1 MESFSKMSQ
10 ALLILAVLTAV
21 LAYALYPYINAFFG
35 AFILYALFRPMYVY
49 LTSRRK
55 IKPGIAAI
63 SIIITSIVIIL
74 IPLYILL
81 TIVIIEAQNV
91 LLNIDEITSYM
102 GYVNTYL
109 IYVNRLL
116 PVEMNVQGKLV
127 EFFASGANYFSVM
140 VLAAIQSLGKRVIE
154 FVIMYFILFYLLVGE
169 NSNFARDLQRAV
181 PFNEKNTTKLLSE
194 FKSLVKTTLISSGII
209 AILQGA
215 LLAITF
221 TILNIEG
228 AILWGFITAVLSFLP
243 VVGPPLIWIPAAIFQ
258 LLQQDYLGAV
268 GVLIGGFILS
278 SVDNFIRPAIQE
290 KVGKIHPLVS
300 LIGVII
306 GLNIFG
312 LLGIIIGP
320 LLLSYV
326 VLMARMFHE
335 EYIAPKLYAPPIC
348 TEGKVEEK

>member
-1 MESFSKMSQ
+1 M
-10 ALLILAVLTAV
+10 
-21 LAYALYPYINAFFG
+21 YI
-35 AFILYALFRPMYVY
+35 Y
-49 LTSRRK
+49 LNSRLK

-63 SIIITSIVIIL
+63 TIIVTSIVIIL

-81 TIVIIEAQNV
+81 TIVIIEAQNA
-91 LLNIDEITSYM
+91 LLNIEEITAYM
-102 GYVNTYL
+102 EYAN
-109 IYVNRLL
+109 IYITNVDQLL
-116 PVEMNVQGKLV
+116 PVEMNFQEKLV
-127 EFFASGANYFSVM
+127 ELIASGANYFSVM
-140 VLAAIQSLGKRVIE
+140 VLNAVQSLGKRVIE
-154 FVIMYFILFYLLVGE
+154 FVIMYFLLFYLFVGE

-181 PFNEKNTTKLLSE
+181 PFNEKNTTKLLNE

-209 AILQGA
+209 AILQGT

-243 VVGPPLIWIPAAIFQ
+243 VVGPPIIWIPAAIFQ
-258 LLQQDYLGAV
+258 FLQQDYLSGV
-268 GVLIGGFILS
+268 GVLVGGFILS

-306 GLNIFG
+306 GLDIFG

-320 LLLSYV
+320 LLLSYI

-335 EYIAPKLYAPPIC
+335 EYLASRNNVPPLSSAN
-348 TEGKVEEK
+348 VSAEEQQTTILQSL